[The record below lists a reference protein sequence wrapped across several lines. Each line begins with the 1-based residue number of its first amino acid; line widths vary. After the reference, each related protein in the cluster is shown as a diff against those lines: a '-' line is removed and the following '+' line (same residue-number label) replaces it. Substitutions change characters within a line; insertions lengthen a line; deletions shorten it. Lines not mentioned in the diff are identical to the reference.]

1 MDCDYLQDFVVP
13 ESIQFK
19 DWADHSSKLLLFPV
33 EILLEVFPHL
43 DRTDAVCLALS
54 CRRLLQVSSLAHLK
68 VPSASHHRANKIPG
82 CGETMKF
89 LNRVEAPG
97 VKWRL
102 CMDCLHWQ
110 FKDSIDEDESLTNEG
125 CAQAWRV
132 FGSDCSVCDATMEE
146 DVPMSNAE

>member
-13 ESIQFK
+13 ESIRFK
-19 DWADHSSKLLLFPV
+19 DWADHSSTLLLFPV
-33 EILLEVFPHL
+33 EILLGVFPHL

-82 CGETMKF
+82 CGEAMKL

-97 VKWRL
+97 TDWRL
-102 CMDCLHWQ
+102 CMDCLRWR
-110 FKDSIDEDESLTNEG
+110 FKDSSDEDESPINEG

-132 FGSDCSVCDATMEE
+132 SGSDCLDCAATME
-146 DVPMSNAE
+146 DTPMSNAE